1 MIGDRPENAGDIPG
15 AWPGDLPTDMWPDG
29 PADPDRCYA
38 HRDAEDSGEDF
49 TGPEDDDGLFFSMV
63 RRPPRRTL
71 FPGDVPLLPSVEA
84 QEGSGR
90 F

>member
-49 TGPEDDDGLFFSMV
+49 TGPEADDGPIDTDESFAAW
-63 RRPPRRTL
+63 RRL